1 MKQQHM
7 TAEEYRAATAHE
19 YDRSRAN
26 RGKPF
31 EDLLLFI
38 HESYQQKGRAVVHKV
53 PTEFIPLR
61 DHTGSVCGVKVERK
75 SCVDYLGRY
84 GATAVAVEAK
94 HTEDTRIRWDRVE
107 DHQADFMDDFCIQPQ
122 AVGIV
127 LVSFGLRRFFA
138 VPWAAWRAGRQ
149 AWSAAAPRTRPTPTQ
164 VDSGGLLWTPPPR
177 ASVTAEELPPE
188 WEIRPGGGLAL
199 PYLDIIDKWRPDNG

>member
-1 MKQQHM
+1 MRQ
-7 TAEEYRAATAHE
+7 RNIAAPNLSGRL

-31 EDLLLFI
+31 EEFLRFA
-38 HESYQQKGRAVVHKV
+38 HEAYERKGVAVVHKV

-61 DHTGSVCGVKVERK
+61 NARGEVCNVKVERK

-84 GATAVAVEAK
+84 GPTPVAIEAK
-94 HTEDTRIRWDRVE
+94 HTEDGRIRFDRVE
-107 DHQADFMDDFCIQPQ
+107 DHQAKYLDIWEKDPQ

-138 VPWAAWRAGRQ
+138 VPWKAWKAARDQ
-149 AWSAAAPRTRPTPTQ
+149 CAA
-164 VDSGGLLWTPPPR
+164 TPPRYKPASVSIEHASVFWDTPR
-177 ASVTAEELPPE
+177 AASVSADELPNE
-188 WEIRPGGGLAL
+188 WEIKSGGATGL
-199 PYLDIIDKWRPDNG
+199 PYLEIIDQWRGDNG

>member
-1 MKQQHM
+1 M
-7 TAEEYRAATAHE
+7 TVEEYRTATAHK

-31 EDLLLFI
+31 EDLLLFV
-38 HESYQQKGRAVVHKV
+38 HESYQQRGRAVVHKV

-61 DHTGSVCGVKVERK
+61 DHTGKVCGVKVERK

-84 GATAVAVEAK
+84 GPTAVAVEAK
-94 HTEDTRIRWDRVE
+94 HTEDDRIRWDRVE

-127 LVSFGLRRFFA
+127 IVSFSLRRFFA
-138 VPWAAWRAGRQ
+138 VPWEAWKAGRQ
-149 AWSAAAPRTRPTPTQ
+149 AWSAAAPRTRPKPTK
-164 VDSGGLLWTPPPR
+164 VDSGGLLWTPPTR
-177 ASVTAEELPPE
+177 ASVAAEELPPE

-199 PYLDIIDKWRPDNG
+199 PYLDIIDRWRPENG

>member
-1 MKQQHM
+1 M
-7 TAEEYRAATAHE
+7 TAEEYRAATARR

-31 EDLLLFI
+31 EDLLLFV
-38 HESYQQKGRAVVHKV
+38 HESYQQRGRAVVHKV

-61 DHTGSVCGVKVERK
+61 DHTGKVCSVKVERK

-84 GATAVAVEAK
+84 GPTAVAVEAK
-94 HTEDTRIRWDRVE
+94 HTEDARIRWDRVE

-122 AVGIV
+122 VVGIV

-138 VPWAAWRAGRQ
+138 VPWAAWKAGLQ
-149 AWSAAAPRTRPTPTQ
+149 AWSTAAPRTRPAPAQ
-164 VDSGGLLWTPPPR
+164 VDFCGLLWTPPTR
-177 ASVTAEELPPE
+177 ASVAAEELPPE
-188 WEIRPGGGLAL
+188 WEIRPEGGLAL
-199 PYLDIIDKWRPDNG
+199 PYLDIIDRWRPENG